1 MIKKIITAIFA
12 IMISNT
18 VFAITNEQIISQG
31 AAKQKAIFDKYFN
44 KTPGGTSRKDPNL
57 LNSVFPEVITDL
69 DGINRGIYDKEFN
82 RLNSAKEH
90 KRKSIFRKMYVQFND
105 YIVENSKISRNIFS
119 NFLQEKSDLQAY
131 SYTNVYLSIE
141 AFNLNMNTY
150 LEGQKNSET
159 IDKNVETIIDYLYYK
174 GDEKTKE
181 DYMAMSN
188 RELASIVDKEYI
200 NLNSALEKRIAE
212 GNATERKQ
220 GNNIKSSLKKLER
233 LYRQYDKS
241 FEEYIDG
248 SGLKTEDKEKVKKLV
263 KFENVASLK
272 FLIKSLEK
280 IEEGEE
286 ESGQ

>member
-1 MIKKIITAIFA
+1 MIKKIITTIFA

-57 LNSVFPEVITDL
+57 LNSVFPEVITYL

>member
-1 MIKKIITAIFA
+1 
-12 IMISNT
+12 
-18 VFAITNEQIISQG
+18 
-31 AAKQKAIFDKYFN
+31 
-44 KTPGGTSRKDPNL
+44 
-57 LNSVFPEVITDL
+57 
-69 DGINRGIYDKEFN
+69 
-82 RLNSAKEH
+82 
-90 KRKSIFRKMYVQFND
+90 
-105 YIVENSKISRNIFS
+105 
-119 NFLQEKSDLQAY
+119 
-131 SYTNVYLSIE
+131 
-141 AFNLNMNTY
+141 MNTY

-212 GNATERKQ
+212 GNVTERKQ